1 MLLPLPKG
9 LPFPFPT
16 SVLPLP
22 RSGWLHCR
30 GLSLSWGPLEK
41 VKHLSVVFES
51 DTIQPEW
58 HRGATLPGLSG
69 IGKNWAKL
77 MCRLAA
83 ATTTINDVLLLEIE
97 IHTSDWKCIRALWA
111 NYLLNMF
118 TWTIIKVKGRL
129 WLLPN
134 PTLGSWSCFILKDG
148 QTNWQLIKSEQP
160 KSINIMSNHRHEST
174 NRLKTRYPR
183 GGKY

>member
-1 MLLPLPKG
+1 MFPSSDYLNPAEHSFWFGGGQHQLIPLLPMLLPLPKG

-30 GLSLSWGPLEK
+30 GLSLSWGPLEN

-51 DTIQPEW
+51 DTIQPER

-97 IHTSDWKCIRALWA
+97 IHTSDWKCIRALGA

-118 TWTIIKVKGRL
+118 MWTIAIR
-129 WLLPN
+129 P
-134 PTLGSWSCFILKDG
+134 
-148 QTNWQLIKSEQP
+148 WQLT
-160 KSINIMSNHRHEST
+160 H
-174 NRLKTRYPR
+174 
-183 GGKY
+183 